1 MNIGYIISI
10 VLASLSVVVAG
21 VAVFLFFKLK
31 IKEIID
37 DLSGKSAQRSIQ
49 EMREANKNAYES
61 GQNESPVAEARG
73 LVTGQINADKSGKK
87 HNFKTASSTSNS
99 DSIQSQ
105 SSGGTVVLSH
115 KDEDGTQVLKPEFT
129 NNSVDRNKNVAGF
142 RIIQDITLIHT
153 DEFI

>member
-61 GQNESPVAEARG
+61 GQGKSSAEARG

-115 KDEDGTQVLKPEFT
+115 KDEDGTQVLKPGFT
-129 NNSVDRNKNVAGF
+129 NNSADRNKNVAGF